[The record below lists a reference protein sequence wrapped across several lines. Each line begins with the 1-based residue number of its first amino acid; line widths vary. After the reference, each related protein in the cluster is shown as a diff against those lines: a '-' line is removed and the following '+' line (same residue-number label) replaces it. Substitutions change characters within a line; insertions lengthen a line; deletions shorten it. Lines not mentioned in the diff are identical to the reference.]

1 MPSPPHLEKWAIA
14 HELGHYYL
22 QSQNPLYVDKVLAMR
37 LRDHVSSEAVSPE
50 EIEANAFAAELL
62 MPSKMIMAD
71 ISSQTNFIDYEK
83 DGLDNVLKTLALRYE
98 VSEQAMTIRLMNLG
112 VIRDDG

>member
-1 MPSPPHLEKWAIA
+1 M
-14 HELGHYYL
+14 
-22 QSQNPLYVDKVLAMR
+22 DKVFAVR
-37 LRDHVSSEAVSPE
+37 LRDHVSSEAVSTE

-62 MPSKMIMAD
+62 MPSKMIMTD
-71 ISSQTNFIDYEK
+71 ISALTNFIDYEK
-83 DGLDNVLKTLALRYE
+83 DGLDNFLKSLASRYE